1 MRKKDLKSLKLR
13 NINLLPLKEDIA
25 ERISRLSDATG
36 ASAEAII
43 DAATQVLEVSLG
55 RNIIVHDEPTQTD
68 VKIDT
73 YKKYPEISKLKF
85 KGNEELG

>member
-1 MRKKDLKSLKLR
+1 MDKKDLQKLKLR
-13 NINLLPLKEDIA
+13 NVNLLPLDEKVA
-25 ERISRLSDATG
+25 KRIGRLSDATG

-55 RNIIVHDEPTQTD
+55 RNITVHDEPSQTE

-73 YKKYPEISKLKF
+73 YKKYPEISKLEF
-85 KGNEELG
+85 NEDEEE